1 MKAVNKGLALQSD
14 VHWRGRGQ
22 VDWKKGEVS
31 RKLNSLEGLKQEQD
45 LGVDLGISLWPRVRV
60 WGELLLER
68 FQEADKSRPL
78 GKGAGVFRTAGL
90 VGGQQAVADGLYIE
104 HGLGVL
110 LVEHHRVFAYFVGF
124 AHKAILFGLGLKQ

>member
-45 LGVDLGISLWPRVRV
+45 LGVDPGISLWPRMRV
-60 WGELLLER
+60 WGNCCLS
-68 FQEADKSRPL
+68 A
-78 GKGAGVFRTAGL
+78 FRMQRYDIFYGRWRKMAQDWRQHP
-90 VGGQQAVADGLYIE
+90 VGN
-104 HGLGVL
+104 
-110 LVEHHRVFAYFVGF
+110 
-124 AHKAILFGLGLKQ
+124 